1 VPKLDVLE
9 VPDGFFWEPVPS
21 PTETGSKLEDALL
34 DLDSLE
40 PKSETSPALLVFGS
54 LASFEALVIKL
65 PNPATSAPK
74 SEPKGDGF
82 WEVGAREKPVGAALK
97 FVLLLEPKTELDVV
111 PNPVLGAVPKLD
123 IDFAGAVPLL
133 NPEVDDEKGVDS
145 AGALSMLNHEL
156 DVVPKPDP
164 PKIDPFGKPE
174 LDAGAQ
180 NSDGEPPKFAVVLLK
195 PKPELD
201 AVPNPLLGAVPKLN
215 VDFEDAVPLLNPEM
229 SLEGNAAGTVPKLED
244 ALLDIGSLKEP
255 KGEASKG
262 SVFLSLSETDCD
274 VTRRRSMVLFFFDLE
289 APNLN
294 PPEFSTVHLAPMS
307 DISRLIS
314 FTIPTGP
321 SSSSDSALTVNNAA

>member
-1 VPKLDVLE
+1 VPN
-9 VPDGFFWEPVPS
+9 
-21 PTETGSKLEDALL
+21 PTETPGPKLEDALL

-54 LASFEALVIKL
+54 SASFEAFGEALVIKL

-74 SEPKGDGF
+74 SEPKGDGLL
-82 WEVGAREKPVGAALK
+82 EVGVGEKPDGAALK

-133 NPEVDDEKGVDS
+133 NPEVDDAEGVES

-156 DVVPKPDP
+156 DVVPKPEP

-174 LDAGAQ
+174 MLDAGAQ

-201 AVPNPLLGAVPKLN
+201 VVPNPLLGAGPKLN
-215 VDFEDAVPLLNPEM
+215 VDFEDAVPLLNPATA
-229 SLEGNAAGTVPKLED
+229 LEGNVAGTVPKLED

-262 SVFLSLSETDCD
+262 SVFLTLSETGCD
-274 VTRRRSMVLFFFDLE
+274 VTRRRSMVLFFLFDLE
-289 APNLN
+289 MPNLN
-294 PPEFSTVHLAPMS
+294 PPEFSIVHLAPMS